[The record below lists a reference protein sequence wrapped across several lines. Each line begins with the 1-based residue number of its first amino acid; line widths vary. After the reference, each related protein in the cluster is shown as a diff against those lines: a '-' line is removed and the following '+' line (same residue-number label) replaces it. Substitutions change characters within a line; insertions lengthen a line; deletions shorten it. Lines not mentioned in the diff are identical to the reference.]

1 MQSGQRG
8 LLEREQIRA
17 LWDLEAERQE
27 CSLQPCRQEMEPG
40 LAKSP
45 AICMWRWERKVV
57 RFDCL
62 PCRSHASD
70 HVLRLSPF
78 LLSVPITKAV
88 KIQAPGFLF
97 PAWPRL
103 APPGPASPP
112 PPKQNYWEVSL
123 LLALD
128 SSSNTTAMGL
138 GQQALMLTESVGWI
152 AEHLLRGLSESL
164 TSYLTRLRIIQGHIL
179 ASCGGKAF
187 GAYVKS
193 EAW

>member
-112 PPKQNYWEVSL
+112 PPPNRTTGRSL
-123 LLALD
+123 CCWLWIPLPIPRLWALGSRLLC
-128 SSSNTTAMGL
+128 
-138 GQQALMLTESVGWI
+138 
-152 AEHLLRGLSESL
+152 LLNLWAG
-164 TSYLTRLRIIQGHIL
+164 
-179 ASCGGKAF
+179 
-187 GAYVKS
+187 
-193 EAW
+193 